1 MGHSAYE
8 VLYHMNKSMEESVNN
23 EDTFVVTAAVLY
35 QCIVLLVLKTF
46 HIIVRRSIVLRRP
59 LWLTDDPSSH
69 AKKFYDCTIIVI
81 I

>member
-8 VLYHMNKSMEESVNN
+8 VLYQMNKSMEASVKN
-23 EDTFVVTAAVLY
+23 ENTFVVTAAVLY
-35 QCIVLLVLKTF
+35 LCIVLLPLKTF
-46 HIIVRRSIVLRRP
+46 QIIVRRSIVVRRS
-59 LWLTDDPSSH
+59 LWLIHDPSSH